1 LGDLR
6 HSVESKELR
15 FYYPMPVFPPV
26 SVTGG
31 HCDLRCSHCRG
42 HYLKHMPDV
51 STPAKLRDFC
61 VRHEKAGGVGLLIS
75 GGSTMEGRVPLTPF
89 LPTIAWVKENTG
101 LIVNLHTG
109 MLDENEAQGIASTG
123 ADIVSVDVVG
133 SQETLR
139 EVYGL
144 KTGVEEYGATLTNL
158 VDAGAPHVAPH
169 ICVGLHYGR
178 VLGEHKALEMAA
190 GIDPEVIVFLGLI
203 PTENTPMADVPPP
216 PLSEITGL
224 VSEAKRLCPRTQV
237 SMGCMRSREYKS
249 ELDWAVI
256 EAGADRVASASHST
270 EQRALDAGYRV
281 IHLDGCCA
289 TPESLEK
296 RLLRG

>member
-1 LGDLR
+1 MQR
-6 HSVESKELR
+6 KELR

-31 HCDLRCSHCRG
+31 SCDLMCSHCMG

-61 VRHEKAGGVGLLIS
+61 IRHEEAGGVGLLIS
-75 GGSTMEGRVPLTPF
+75 GGSTLEGRVPLRPF
-89 LPTIAWVKENTG
+89 LSTIAWVKENTG

-109 MLDENEAQGIASTG
+109 VLDVSEAEEIASTG

-133 SQETLR
+133 SDETLR
-139 EVYGL
+139 MVYGL
-144 KTGVEEYGATLTNL
+144 KASVEKYGATLTNL

-169 ICVGLHYGR
+169 ICVGLHYGK

-190 GIDPEVIVFLGLI
+190 SIDPEVIVFLGLV
-203 PTENTPMADVPPP
+203 PTENTPMAKVTPP
-216 PLSEITGL
+216 PLAEITGL
-224 VSEAKRLCPRTQV
+224 ISEAKRLRPHTDV
-237 SMGCMRSREYKS
+237 SLGCMRSREYKT
-249 ELDWAVI
+249 ELDWAAV
-256 EAGADRVASASHST
+256 EAGTSRVALASRST
-270 EQRALDAGYRV
+270 EQRAQEAGYRV

-289 TPESLEK
+289 TPRSLEK
-296 RLLRG
+296 RLLRGEG